1 MECRFIRRSPVPHQ
15 QEYCAAAP
23 SRRFTLDHRVKHA
36 LKSQGNF
43 QYMDFVMPNP
53 RLLLPL
59 SWDGI
64 HPETDRPAPE
74 KVISGDPVHTTWNIE
89 DNDGLYCG
97 LWQSTPGKWKVSY
110 AEWEYIRIL
119 TGVSVLTG
127 VDGKPVTLRRG
138 DSHIIRPGFKGTWE
152 VLETTVKEYVIRL

>member
-1 MECRFIRRSPVPHQ
+1 
-15 QEYCAAAP
+15 
-23 SRRFTLDHRVKHA
+23 
-36 LKSQGNF
+36 
-43 QYMDFVMPNP
+43 MPNT

-64 HPETDRPAPE
+64 PPETERPAAE

-89 DNDGLYCG
+89 DSEGLYCG
-97 LWQSTPGKWKVSY
+97 IWQSTPGKWKVDY

-119 TGVSVLTG
+119 TGVSILTDTAG
-127 VDGKPVTLRRG
+127 TAVKLQKG
-138 DSHIIRPGFKGTWE
+138 DSRIIRPGFKGTWE